1 MIVSGNIEV
10 PRANACAFCDYLSGT
25 RPYTILDRDDLSAT
39 LVTREQRGVSHVLIV
54 PVRHCETIL
63 DLTTHE
69 AHALILRIIS
79 ASRAIDEA
87 DARPG
92 IAVWQNNGIPADQ
105 TIPHVHFH
113 VAGTLPGGGTNHGQ
127 VCELSI
133 SETELIA
140 RRLRPFLG
148 KGPHG

>member
-1 MIVSGNIEV
+1 MSGNIEV
-10 PRANACAFCDYLSGT
+10 PQASSCAFCDYLNGT

-39 LVTREQRGVSHVLIV
+39 LVTREQRGVSHVLVV

-63 DLTTHE
+63 DLATHE
-69 AHALILRIIS
+69 ARALMLRVIS

-92 IAVWQNNGIPADQ
+92 IAVWQNNGVPADQ
-105 TIPHVHFH
+105 KIPHVHFH
-113 VAGTLPGGGTNHGQ
+113 VAGTLPGGGTNHRQ
-127 VCELSI
+127 VRELSI

-140 RRLRPFLG
+140 ERLRLFLRRA
-148 KGPHG
+148 PHD